1 MLSESST
8 KALLTIAESG
18 DGYLTQTAGQELMN
32 EKLINVTQPA
42 RASEDDPTAFHCTIT
57 QEGQKMVNSLSS
69 TTAPIPAPPVPQ
81 APSTVVSSTSTS
93 DFAISSDVELP
104 PIKRGGGGNRGPR
117 KEKYPFSQLEIGQS
131 FHVPAGENIDKTAR
145 SISTQVSNANKAS
158 RIPATPP
165 ATEKVMKRRAKRDAD
180 GNTIKDATGK
190 KIQEMYESTEP
201 VMVQTKN
208 FVSRKV
214 NESDPQGVGIR
225 VFRID
230 PSEA

>member
-1 MLSESST
+1 
-8 KALLTIAESG
+8 
-18 DGYLTQTAGQELMN
+18 
-32 EKLINVTQPA
+32 
-42 RASEDDPTAFHCTIT
+42 
-57 QEGQKMVNSLSS
+57 
-69 TTAPIPAPPVPQ
+69 
-81 APSTVVSSTSTS
+81 
-93 DFAISSDVELP
+93 
-104 PIKRGGGGNRGPR
+104 
-117 KEKYPFSQLEIGQS
+117 
-131 FHVPAGENIDKTAR
+131 
-145 SISTQVSNANKAS
+145 
-158 RIPATPP
+158 
-165 ATEKVMKRRAKRDAD
+165 RDAD

>member
-1 MLSESST
+1 MLSESSAN
-8 KALLTIAESG
+8 ALLSMAESG
-18 DGYLTQTAGQELMN
+18 EGYLTQSAGQELMN
-32 EKLINVTQPA
+32 GELINVTQPVK
-42 RASEDDPTAFHCTIT
+42 ASPNDPTAFHVTIT
-57 QEGQKMVNSLSS
+57 EAGQAMLSGK
-69 TTAPIPAPPVPQ
+69 APIAAPPIPQVPS
-81 APSTVVSSTSTS
+81 PVVSVTS
-93 DFAISSDVELP
+93 DFAISSDVALP
-104 PIKRGGGGNRGPR
+104 AIKRGGGGNREPR

-158 RIPATPP
+158 RIPAIPP
-165 ATEKVMKRRAKRDAD
+165 ATETVMKRRAKRDAD

-190 KIQEMYESTEP
+190 KIQEMYESTES